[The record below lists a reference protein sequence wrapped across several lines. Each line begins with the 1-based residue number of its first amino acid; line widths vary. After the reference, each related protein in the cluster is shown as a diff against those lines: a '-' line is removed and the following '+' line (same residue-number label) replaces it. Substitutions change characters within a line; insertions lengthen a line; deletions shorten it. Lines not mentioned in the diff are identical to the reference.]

1 MGETR
6 GYGIKNGQNP
16 NGVQYAIS
24 QIINTQKCSTLL
36 GFVRMFFY
44 MSHGFHPWLS
54 IFNPFRVGCFSLQ

>member
-24 QIINTQKCSTLL
+24 QIINTQKCSTISGL
-36 GFVRMFFY
+36 VQ
-44 MSHGFHPWLS
+44 LS
-54 IFNPFRVGCFSLQ
+54 L